1 MKDYTMGTGGQFQYE
16 PLTEEKIMEAIEMVK
31 NLPPPNNKYIVIK
44 PDGQMYCGT
53 AQELLPLLIQD
64 HPLFQ
69 LDLAKPT
76 FDFDKNS

>member
-1 MKDYTMGTGGQFQYE
+1 MNDKYTMSTGSMQFE
-16 PLTEEKIMEAIEMVK
+16 PLTKDKLIEAIEMVK

-64 HPLFQ
+64 HPLFNI
-69 LDLAKPT
+69 DLAKPT
-76 FDFDKNS
+76 FDFDKP